1 MKNLSGIILFLF
13 FYSQHTYYT
22 LGGIF
27 YWPYLL
33 IIILFIIL
41 HYDARLL
48 LRKHNEN
55 NTIYISANFFVSI
68 TSSLIFLFSTLFF
81 AYFLGL
87 SNVFSTLNQKV
98 VFTIFFISH
107 ISIALYYTVNFIK
120 SYRKNNGDYIAI
132 SNQFIEF
139 KDNENITRFDLN
151 GVIKSESL
159 EIKNGFLIFGDQ
171 KVDIKQIGLSAMSSN
186 RVERMLN
193 SLINN
198 RAV

>member
-1 MKNLSGIILFLF
+1 MKNLNGFILFLF

-22 LGGIF
+22 LGGIY

-33 IIILFIIL
+33 VIILFIIL

-48 LRKHNEN
+48 LRKHNKN
-55 NTIYISANFFVSI
+55 NTIYISANFLVSI
-68 TSSLIFLFSTLFF
+68 TSSLIFLFSTIFF
-81 AYFLGL
+81 AYFLVIN
-87 SNVFSTLNQKV
+87 NVFNTLYQNV
-98 VFTIFFISH
+98 VFTIFYLSH
-107 ISIALYYTVNFIK
+107 ISIALYYTFNFIK
-120 SYRKNNGDYIAI
+120 SYCKNNGDYIAI

-139 KDNENITRFDLN
+139 KDNENITKFDLN

-159 EIKNGFLIFGDQ
+159 EIKNGYIIFGDQ

>member
-1 MKNLSGIILFLF
+1 MKNIFGTILFIF

-22 LGGIF
+22 LGGIY
-27 YWPYLL
+27 YWLYLL

-48 LRKHNEN
+48 LRKHNKN
-55 NTIYISANFFVSI
+55 NTIYISANFLVSI
-68 TSSLIFLFSTLFF
+68 TSSLIFLFSTIFF
-81 AYFLGL
+81 AYFLVIN
-87 SNVFSTLNQKV
+87 NVFNTLYQNV
-98 VFTIFFISH
+98 VFTIFYLSH
-107 ISIALYYTVNFIK
+107 ISIALYYTFNFIK

-132 SNQFIEF
+132 SNQFIEY
-139 KDNENITRFDLN
+139 KDNDKITKVDLN
-151 GVIKSESL
+151 SINKSERL

-171 KVDIKQIGLSAMSSN
+171 KVDIKQIGLTTMSSIE
-186 RVERMLN
+186 VERMLN